1 MSQLI
6 AKEIRSTSH
15 IPLDSGH
22 VMRAKGIPIQMAF
35 ARSDAKTTY
44 AFSTGTAITD
54 LNLTITPKYTGSLL
68 VMQWQIFCEAG
79 NDVIFRVFRDG
90 SLITTAG
97 HEAYNNL
104 AGNQTWSGIANVIY
118 DRDNS
123 TTPWQYFIQY
133 AVPSTSTASVT
144 FAPAVRQTGGGSET
158 FYLNRSV
165 SGTGQDDWENG
176 VSTGT
181 IMEIYQG

>member
-1 MSQLI
+1 MSQLV
-6 AKEIRSTSH
+6 AKEILSASH
-15 IPLDSGH
+15 IPLDAGH
-22 VMRAKGIPIQMAF
+22 VMRARGVPVQMQYK
-35 ARSDAKTTY
+35 RTDAKTTY

-54 LNLTITPKYTGSLL
+54 LNLTITPKYSGSLL

-79 NDVIFRVFRDG
+79 NDTIFRIFRNG
-90 SLITTAG
+90 SLITDNYYQG
-97 HEAYNNL
+97 YNYL
-104 AGNQTWSGIANVIY
+104 AGDQTWSGVANVIY

-123 TTPWQYFIQY
+123 TTPWQYFIQH
-133 AVPSTSTASVT
+133 AVLSTSTSAVT
-144 FAPAVRQTGGGSET
+144 FAPAVKQTGGGSDT